1 MEPVPN
7 RANDE
12 RRKNFMASVPTQ
24 TSPSYVGAG
33 RYLSPGDN
41 LDFAQD
47 AWDRAKD
54 SGATHY
60 GKHSWYA
67 VGGDEYGAPY
77 EVCTTEGCPAERHSE
92 DVVDKN
98 GYPTSRKGR
107 VYPGGKK

>member
-12 RRKNFMASVPTQ
+12 RRKNFMASVPTYMG
-24 TSPSYVGAG
+24 PGRSY
-33 RYLSPGDN
+33 SPGADYDN
-41 LDFAQD
+41 AAQEWD
-47 AWDRAKD
+47 AVED

-77 EVCTTEGCPAERHSE
+77 QVCMSDGCTAERHFDS
-92 DVVDKN
+92 DAGKH
-98 GYPTSRKGR
+98 K
-107 VYPGGKK
+107 VYPKGKD

>member
-12 RRKNFMASVPTQ
+12 RRKNFMASVPTY
-24 TSPSYVGAG
+24 TTPTYAGAS
-33 RYLSPGDN
+33 RAYSPGADYDN
-41 LDFAQD
+41 AAQEWD
-47 AWDRAKD
+47 AVKD

-77 EVCTTEGCPAERHSE
+77 DVCMSEGCTTERHFDSE
-92 DVVDKN
+92 AGK
-98 GYPTSRKGR
+98 YQT
-107 VYPGGKK
+107 YPGGKK